1 MQKESCEAAIL
12 RMVLNSYDKINYY
25 PQMKRKMGTQ
35 SLCARDMQKK
45 MRAKMG
51 DECRMGYKLAV
62 FDMDGTILDTLG
74 DLANATNYAL
84 RTNALR
90 ERSIDEVRR
99 FVGNGIEKLIRR
111 AVEEGTPEEVIQK
124 VYRDFMPYYK
134 EHCAD
139 LTKPYDGIV
148 ETMRKL
154 KGMGILLA
162 VVSNKADPAVQILC
176 GQYFDGIFDVSVGEK
191 PGVAKKPAP
200 DMVNEVLEKL
210 GIDRR
215 DAVYIGDSDVDVATA
230 KNSGLDE
237 IIVKWGFRDEEYLKE
252 HGAKRFVDRPDEIVK
267 FFIP

>member
-1 MQKESCEAAIL
+1 MS
-12 RMVLNSYDKINYY
+12 
-25 PQMKRKMGTQ
+25 
-35 SLCARDMQKK
+35 
-45 MRAKMG
+45 
-51 DECRMGYKLAV
+51 YKLAV

-84 RTNALR
+84 RMNGQR

-111 AVEEGTPEEVIQK
+111 AVEDGTGEDVIQK
-124 VYRDFMPYYK
+124 VYQDFMPYYR

-154 KGMGILLA
+154 KERGVLLA

-176 GQYFDGIFDVSVGEK
+176 RQYFDGIFDVSVGEK
-191 PGVAKKPAP
+191 PGIAKKPAP
-200 DMVNEVLEKL
+200 DMVNEVLGKL
-210 GIDRR
+210 GVARH

-237 IIVKWGFRDEEYLKE
+237 IIVKWGFRDEEFLRE
-252 HGAKRFVDRPDEIVK
+252 HGARRFAESPKEILQ
-267 FFIP
+267 FFA